1 MRRLDTI
8 IYGSNNNFDN
18 KMKIRKTLTLF
29 VILALFQ
36 FFPFSIEQPY
46 AQNVNSIIYTMVD
59 VCGEPY
65 QGDAHI
71 LRFANGL
78 VYAIDAGQGS
88 KFATYLKNNNITAI
102 DKFFVSHAHKDHY
115 NGIINVIQSGIKINT
130 VFFNV
135 PDKEVCDTEK
145 PWGCDYKHILE
156 TIKFIKDHNI
166 SVENLKEGDSFA
178 PQDDTVVTVLAVFDG
193 SKTPIGKTDIN
204 DTSAIMKLT
213 HGKTSILFT
222 GDLNARLSEYL
233 VKSKYD
239 VKADI
244 LKVPHHGTEGVA
256 TNDFFDAVS
265 PKLALVPSPYDLW
278 LSDRSKRI
286 RDYFSSKSIPT
297 LISGID
303 KDVNILLFENKY
315 EIVKISCDAGK
326 SQRVYLG
333 DKKTEEVNLDASKS
347 SVSYGS
353 IKSFVW
359 SEGGNQIT
367 SDIKPTIILDKG
379 VHNINLAI
387 TGDNGLTTVCS
398 VKIEVLEK
406 PKSMDQQKA
415 TDKKTDRT
423 SDDKYLD
430 ILEKCTQQY
439 ESCIENCENN
449 SCEEACLKE
458 LSVCEK
464 NLPKELKTIK

>member
-1 MRRLDTI
+1 
-8 IYGSNNNFDN
+8 
-18 KMKIRKTLTLF
+18 MKIRKILILL
-29 VILALFQ
+29 VIFTLFQ
-36 FFPFSIEQPY
+36 FCSSGIEQPF
-46 AQNVNSIIYTMVD
+46 AENINGIVYTMVD

-65 QGDAHI
+65 QADAHI
-71 LRFANGL
+71 LRFVNGL

-88 KFATYLKNNNITAI
+88 KLAAYLKNNNITAV
-102 DKFFVSHAHKDHY
+102 DKFFISHAHKDHY
-115 NGIINVIQSGIKINT
+115 NGIINVIQAGVKINT

-166 SVENLKEGDSFA
+166 SVETLKTGDSFV

-193 SKTPIGKTDIN
+193 SNTPIGKTDIN

-265 PKLALVPSPYDLW
+265 PRLALVPSPKDLW
-278 LSDRSKRI
+278 LSDRSKRV
-286 RDYFSSKSIPT
+286 RDYFSSKRIPT
-297 LISGID
+297 LVSGVD
-303 KDVNILLFENKY
+303 NDVNILLFEDKY
-315 EIVKISCDAGK
+315 ETVKINCDADK
-326 SQRVYLG
+326 NQKIYAG
-333 DKKTEEVNLDASKS
+333 DKKMVEVNMDASKS
-347 SVSYGS
+347 SVSYGA

-359 SEGGNQIT
+359 SEGGNQIA
-367 SDIKPTIILDKG
+367 SGVKPTVILDKG

-387 TGDNGLTTVCS
+387 TGDSGLTTVCK

-406 PKSMDQQKA
+406 PKIIDLQKA

-423 SDDKYLD
+423 FDDKYLD
-430 ILEKCTQQY
+430 ISEKCSQKY
-439 ESCIENCENN
+439 ESCIEKCENN
-449 SCEEACLKE
+449 PCEESCLKE
-458 LSVCEK
+458 LSMCK
-464 NLPKELKTIK
+464 KELPADLKTVK

>member
-1 MRRLDTI
+1 
-8 IYGSNNNFDN
+8 
-18 KMKIRKTLTLF
+18 MKIRKTLTLF
-29 VILALFQ
+29 IIFALFQ
-36 FFPFSIEQPY
+36 FFPSSIEQPY
-46 AQNVNSIIYTMVD
+46 AQNVNDIIYTMVD

-88 KFATYLKNNNITAI
+88 KFTTYLKNNNIRAI
-102 DKFFVSHAHKDHY
+102 DKFFISHAHKDHY

-135 PDKEVCDTEK
+135 PDKEVCDAEK
-145 PWGCDYKHILE
+145 QWCDYKHILE
-156 TIKFIKDHNI
+156 TIKFINDHNI
-166 SVENLKEGDSFA
+166 SVENLKAGDSFA
-178 PQDDTVVTVLAVFDG
+178 PQDDTLVMVLAVFDG
-193 SKTPIGKTDIN
+193 SNTPIGKTDIN

-256 TNDFFDAVS
+256 TNDFFDTVS
-265 PKLALVPSPYDLW
+265 PKLALVPSPNDLW
-278 LSDRSKRI
+278 LSNRSKRV

-297 LISGID
+297 LVVGID

-315 EIVKISCDAGK
+315 EIVKISCDAGTRQK
-326 SQRVYLG
+326 VYLG
-333 DKKTEEVNLDASKS
+333 DKKMVEVNMDASIS
-347 SVSYGS
+347 SISYGT

-359 SEGGNQIT
+359 SQGGNQIA
-367 SDIKPTIILDKG
+367 SDTKPTIILDKG

-387 TGDNGLTTVCS
+387 TDDSGLTTVCT

-406 PKSMDQQKA
+406 LKSMDQREA

-423 SDDKYLD
+423 FDDKYLD
-430 ILEKCTQQY
+430 ILDKCTQKY

-449 SCEEACLKE
+449 SCEESCLKE

-464 NLPKELKTIK
+464 DLPEDLKTIK